1 MSPTAPTG
9 PVPGPAQGPVHGT
22 ARRRLRHARRWT
34 GYGVLV
40 LLILVAL
47 VVGIANQL
55 LPMVEQNPERIAA
68 WLSKRVGEPV
78 RFTSARAEWTRGG
91 PRFIFQGLRVGTG
104 ENTLVVGRAQLQVA
118 MYSGLLPDHP
128 LTELQIRDLSLGLVQ
143 DPDRRWRV
151 VGLPGQ
157 DATIDPLDRLE
168 GFGEL
173 RIERARLSIR
183 APLLSLSADLPRV
196 DARIRVNDARVRV
209 GVSGWSDTADRPLDA
224 VLDMNRRTGSG
235 LLWVGGSDLRLA
247 HWHGLFASAG
257 LVPMQGRAELGV
269 WARLRDRRVDR
280 ITMQADVRE
289 PRLRPLV
296 PLQVGDTTRS
306 LRVGLERVEVLAR
319 WDATATGWH
328 LSVPRLQVTQAG
340 KVARLDGL
348 RVEGGRHLLL
358 HGDDLDLYPLAALL
372 SLSDRLSPRLRL
384 FLAQTNPQA
393 RLQRLHV
400 EGWRDGPVRGSAT
413 VSGLALQPVGQRPGV
428 SGVSGQLQ
436 FDENGGVLRLDPAP
450 LHLRWPAGLRQ
461 SLDLHLEGT
470 LALWRDGRGWTL
482 GTHGLRV
489 IGEDLGIAARLQL
502 GFQGDG
508 TKPTLDVAANLD
520 PSSVVTAK
528 RFWLL
533 HRMSPKTIA
542 WLDRALV
549 SGTVTQGRVAIGGD
563 LDGWPFHGNDG
574 AFDARAHLG
583 DTTLKFTGDWP
594 AGQHMDA
601 DLVFDGPGF
610 ALAGTGELQGNPIRS
625 VRGGIA
631 HFSEGLLK
639 LDVASTTRGEA
650 LRALLLASPLQK
662 EYGEH
667 LRNAQVTGPAQVAV
681 GLLLPLHAGSGENV
695 IAGTLDLA
703 GGTLADPRW
712 DVAFDRV
719 SGRTRF
725 DRHGFATENLA
736 VHFAGQPA
744 TFNLRVGDDTGD
756 RASAAVASLDG
767 HLSAASLLAGR
778 DALAWL
784 KPWLSGSSNWR
795 IGVRVPASPPGRRTP
810 PSQLTAASDLV
821 GTAMLFP
828 APLQKDEAAPLR
840 LEVQAPLPIEA
851 GELALR
857 LGSLMRL
864 RGQAHANGPF
874 AGAIAFGDVA
884 LPPLPARDLSVRG
897 NVPALDAFG
906 WVAFA
911 NAEPAGAP
919 AATPGSSAGLRDA
932 DVQAQQLL
940 FLDRNF
946 ANARVQFTRVAT
958 GTQVRLAG
966 TGIGGTIDI
975 PDAAGG
981 AVQGRFD
988 TLFLA
993 SDPPHAAGAG
1003 DTGTQATTSDAAV
1016 ASGGANVEDPGKLP
1030 PMRFEIADL
1039 RLGEAQLGK
1048 ASLQTTPISGGM
1060 RIDRFQTKAKDFTLD
1075 AAGEWVR
1082 ASNGTRSDFK
1092 LDFSARS
1099 LGQML
1104 DALGFK
1110 DMVKNGPTKAT
1121 LTGSWPGS
1129 PGAFGLATLRGSLHA
1144 DVGEGQLLD
1153 VEPGGSGRV
1162 LGLISL
1168 AEIPRRLS
1176 LDFSDFF
1183 QKGFSFNTA
1192 RGDFSFS
1199 DGKAR
1204 TDNLVI
1210 DGPAAEVRVSGATGI
1225 RDQVYDQR
1233 VEVLPKAGG
1242 VLPAIG
1248 LVLGG
1253 PVGAAA
1259 GAMAQAVLS
1268 KPLKQ
1273 TTRVLYRIT
1282 GPWAKPVV
1290 KVIEKGPRR
1299 GGATTARSDSPATD
1313 GADAE

>member
-1 MSPTAPTG
+1 
-9 PVPGPAQGPVHGT
+9 
-22 ARRRLRHARRWT
+22 
-34 GYGVLV
+34 VLV
-40 LLILVAL
+40 LLIAVAL

-55 LPMVEQNPERIAA
+55 LPMVERNPARIAA
-68 WLSKRVGEPV
+68 WLSERVGEPV
-78 RFTSARAEWTRGG
+78 RFTSARAEWTRAG

-104 ENTLVVGRAQLQVA
+104 ADTLVVGRAQLQVA

-128 LTELQIRDLSLGLVQ
+128 LTELRIRDLALGLVQ

-157 DATIDPLDRLE
+157 DATVDPLDRLE

-196 DARIRVNDARVRV
+196 DARIRVNQARVRV

-224 VLDMNRRTGSG
+224 VLDMDRRTGSG

-247 HWHGLFASAG
+247 HWHGFFASVG
-257 LVPMQGRAELGV
+257 LVPQQGHAEVGV
-269 WARLRDRRVDR
+269 WARVHDRRVDR
-280 ITMQADVRE
+280 VTLQADVRE
-289 PRLRPLV
+289 AVLRPV
-296 PLQVGDTTRS
+296 APLQVGETTRA
-306 LRVGLERVEVLAR
+306 LRVGLERVDVLAR
-319 WDATATGWH
+319 WDTTATGWR

-340 KVARLDGL
+340 KVARLDQL

-358 HGDDLDLYPLAALL
+358 HGDDLDLSPLAALL

-384 FLAQTNPQA
+384 FLAQSNPQA
-393 RLQRLHV
+393 RLQRLYV
-400 EGWRDGPVRGSAT
+400 EGWRDGPLRGKAS
-413 VSGLALQPVGQRPGV
+413 VSGLALQPFAQRPGV
-428 SGVSGQLQ
+428 SGLSGQLE
-436 FDENGGVLRLDPAP
+436 FDERGGVLQLAP
-450 LHLRWPAGLRQ
+450 SPVHLRWPGGLRQ
-461 SLDLHLEGT
+461 PLDLRVDGT

-489 IGEDLGIAARLQL
+489 VGDDLGIAARLQL

-508 TKPTLDVAANLD
+508 SKPTLDVAANLD
-520 PSSVVTAK
+520 PSSVATAK
-528 RFWLL
+528 KLWLL

-549 SGTVTQGRVAIGGD
+549 AGTVSQGRVAIGGD
-563 LDGWPFHGNDG
+563 LDDWPFRGTDG

-583 DTTLKFTGDWP
+583 DTTLQFTRDWP

-610 ALAGTGELQGNPIRS
+610 ALAGTGVLLGNPIGS

-631 HFSEGLLK
+631 RFSEGLLR

-662 EYGEH
+662 DYGEH

-681 GLLLPLHAGSGENV
+681 GLQIPLHPDGGENV

-725 DRHGFATENLA
+725 DRKGFATENLA

-744 TFNLRVGDDTGD
+744 TFNLRVGAQTGD
-756 RASAAVASLDG
+756 GATAALASLDG
-767 HLSAASLLAGR
+767 RLSAASLLAGR
-778 DALAWL
+778 NELAWL
-784 KPWLSGSSNWR
+784 KPWLSGTSQWR
-795 IGVRVPASPPGRRTP
+795 IGVRVPASPPGRRAP
-810 PSQLTAASDLV
+810 PAQLSAASDLV
-821 GTAMLFP
+821 GTALLLP
-828 APLQKDEAAPLR
+828 APLHKAEAAPLG
-840 LEVQAPLPIEA
+840 LELQAPLPIEA
-851 GELALR
+851 GEVALR

-864 RGQAHANGPF
+864 RAQAHANGPLG
-874 AGAIAFGDVA
+874 GAIAFGDAA

-897 NVPALDAFG
+897 NVPVLDAFG

-911 NAEPAGAP
+911 NAEPAGTSAAAP
-919 AATPGSSAGLRDA
+919 VPSAGLRDA

-946 ANARVQFTRVAT
+946 ADARVQFSRVPS

-966 TGIGGTIDI
+966 TGIGGTINI
-975 PDAAGG
+975 PTETGG

-988 TLFLA
+988 TLYLA
-993 SDPPHAAGAG
+993 SDPPGKPGPAAAGAG
-1003 DTGTQATTSDAAV
+1003 APAPPAESDAPGAAAV
-1016 ASGGANVEDPGKLP
+1016 AGSGSAEVEDPGKLP
-1030 PMRFEIADL
+1030 PMHFEIADL
-1039 RLGEAQLGK
+1039 RLGQAQLGK
-1048 ASLQTTPISGGM
+1048 ASLQTTPIPGGM
-1060 RIDRFQTKAKDFTLD
+1060 RIDRFRTQATDFTLD

-1082 ASNGTRSDFK
+1082 AAKGTRSNFK
-1092 LDFSARS
+1092 LDFGARS

-1104 DALGFK
+1104 DALGYK
-1110 DMVKNGPTKAT
+1110 DMVKKGSTKAT

-1129 PGAFGLATLRGSLHA
+1129 PGAFGLSNLSGSLHA
-1144 DVGEGQLLD
+1144 EVGEGQLLS
-1153 VEPGGSGRV
+1153 VEPGGSGRM

-1168 AEIPRRLS
+1168 AEIPRRLT

-1183 QKGFSFNTA
+1183 EKGFSFNTA
-1192 RGDFSFS
+1192 KGDFIFS

-1210 DGPAAEVRVSGATGI
+1210 DGPAAEVRVSGSTGM
-1225 RDQVYDQR
+1225 REQVYDQR

-1282 GPWAKPVV
+1282 GPWTKPVV

-1299 GGATTARSDSPATD
+1299 SGASTARSDSPATGGS
-1313 GADAE
+1313 GAD